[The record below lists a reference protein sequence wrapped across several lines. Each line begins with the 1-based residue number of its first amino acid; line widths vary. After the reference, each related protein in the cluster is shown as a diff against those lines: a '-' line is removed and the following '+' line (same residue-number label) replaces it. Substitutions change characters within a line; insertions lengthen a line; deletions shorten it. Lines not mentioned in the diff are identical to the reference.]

1 MQDGFLSVG
10 GAFLLLLLAS
20 NALRQLFARHARSH
34 GADMAA
40 ADTAGWLVFF
50 GVVFLGSAALGV
62 LNLSKFLNLALSSTL
77 LVFGLAALAGA
88 FLIGRR

>member
-1 MQDGFLSVG
+1 MQDGLLG
-10 GAFLLLLLAS
+10 IFLLLLLAS
-20 NALRQLFARHARSH
+20 NALRQLFTRRARAH
-34 GADMAA
+34 GADLAA
-40 ADTAGWLVFF
+40 ADTAGWLLFF
-50 GVVFLGSAALGV
+50 GVTFLGAAVIGV